1 MYTIIYYYIII
12 YKAYNMCVTVDGELE
27 IGELLRNLDVVNYH
41 CYYGKELMR
50 EFKRID
56 KDDDGVIR

>member
-1 MYTIIYYYIII
+1 M
-12 YKAYNMCVTVDGELE
+12 DGELE
-27 IGELLRNLDVVNYH
+27 IAELLRNIDVVNYH

-56 KDDDGVIR
+56 KDNDGIIR

>member
-1 MYTIIYYYIII
+1 MF
-12 YKAYNMCVTVDGELE
+12 TVDGELE